1 MHEQYLICFN
11 HFAGKNIYSIE
22 TFKRSAAI
30 SKKNIW
36 RANMWHEYI
45 VGTLGLWGPN
55 YWLLEFKSLG
65 MFVLSFKF
73 GNYYHPSVLASSTN

>member
-1 MHEQYLICFN
+1 MHEQYLICFY
-11 HFAGKNIYSIE
+11 HFAGKKIYSNTI
-22 TFKRSAAI
+22 KMSAAN
-30 SKKNIW
+30 KNIW

-73 GNYYHPSVLASSTN
+73 GNYYHPSVLTSSTN